1 VFSQFVLSQYCQ
13 LRNNSSHGELEKD
26 GWTWTISP
34 CRVASTPRQTLQTS
48 VQTEG
53 ASTKHTKC
61 HGDTGRRGLT
71 HSPRIDSNVANFI
84 PFAFLL
90 LYGKKRYLHTI
101 PNLRP
106 YAPNFYPLPSSQ
118 TRPSTLPLF
127 ALGERQVSWVCEAK
141 ITLPMLKRKS
151 TKERKGKEEEKE
163 KKERKEGK
171 RGAPTRADQT
181 KLIIET
187 FP

>member
-1 VFSQFVLSQYCQ
+1 
-13 LRNNSSHGELEKD
+13 
-26 GWTWTISP
+26 
-34 CRVASTPRQTLQTS
+34 
-48 VQTEG
+48 
-53 ASTKHTKC
+53 
-61 HGDTGRRGLT
+61 
-71 HSPRIDSNVANFI
+71 
-84 PFAFLL
+84 
-90 LYGKKRYLHTI
+90 
-101 PNLRP
+101 
-106 YAPNFYPLPSSQ
+106 
-118 TRPSTLPLF
+118 
-127 ALGERQVSWVCEAK
+127 LGERQVSWVCEAK